1 MNKFY
6 FTQEERALMF
16 RVIDKGMHQRPGRDA
31 PQWWVVRL
39 ALAKSL
45 QMDGP
50 PDDDEY
56 APPPYVQ
63 GGSELHLDQIT
74 GRDKGGSEDFTR
86 PLKLLLSLKHRRDL
100 VSDDDSFE
108 EILHRHIRRG
118 LREIKISWRENFDF
132 FDYLYQDLFFDKP
145 MDDSEDFR
153 EDRSVSDDVLISA
166 LEKIGVKVDIDGHS
180 NGLRLSRFTLILSGV
195 DDYENLRRNIDD
207 LNFILG
213 LSTNSITYELGGG
226 ERRIIL
232 DIPRPMS
239 TWRYIEWPHASN
251 ALEQAPHDLPI
262 CPATDVL
269 GSPLIFDLKDAP
281 HLLIGGTTGSG
292 KSICVHAI
300 ILSLIECVEDLE
312 LVLID
317 AKAVELTIYES
328 YSRLQTG
335 RVISDMADATTIF
348 QDLVKRMDQ
357 RQKQY
362 MSIGARDID
371 EARSKGSKDSRM
383 VVVVDEL
390 ADLILGNPD
399 AVAPMIRLAQKA
411 RAFGI
416 HLVLATQRPEAATF
430 PGLLRSNVPSR
441 IALTVQKNTES
452 RIILDEGG
460 GESLLMRGDMLIR
473 MAGKKTIRAHGI
485 NVSRSHIEAVLRN
498 HG

>member
-16 RVIDKGMHQRPGRDA
+16 RVIDKGMLQKPGRDA

-45 QMDGP
+45 QMDEP
-50 PDDDEY
+50 PDGDEY

-74 GRDKGGSEDFTR
+74 GKDKGGSEDYTR
-86 PLKLLLSLKHRRDL
+86 PLRLLLSLKHGCDL
-100 VSDDDSFE
+100 ISNDELFE
-108 EILHRHIRRG
+108 EVLHRHVRRG
-118 LREIKISWRENFDF
+118 LREIKVSWRENFDF
-132 FDYLYQDLFFDKP
+132 FDYLYQDLFFEKP
-145 MDDSEDFR
+145 MDSADSPG
-153 EDRSVSDDVLISA
+153 DRDISDDVLVSA
-166 LEKIGVKVDIDGHS
+166 LQKIGVQADIDDYS
-180 NGLRLSRFTLILSGV
+180 DGLRLSRFRLVLSGV
-195 DDYENLRRNIDD
+195 EDYENLRRNIDD

-213 LSTNSITYELGGG
+213 LSANSITYELGGG
-226 ERRIIL
+226 ERRIVL

-239 TWRYIEWPHASN
+239 TWRYVEWSSASN
-251 ALEQAPHDLPI
+251 ALAHTSHVLPI

-269 GSPLIFDLKDAP
+269 GTPLTFDLIDAP
-281 HLLIGGTTGSG
+281 HVLIGGTTGSG

-300 ILSLIECVEDLE
+300 ILSLIECVQDLE

-317 AKAVELTIYES
+317 AKAVELTVYEG
-328 YSRLQTG
+328 YSGLQTG
-335 RVISDMADATTIF
+335 RVMSDMADAKTVF
-348 QDLVKRMDQ
+348 QELAKRMDQ
-357 RQKQY
+357 RQKEY
-362 MSIGARDID
+362 MSLGARDID
-371 EARSKGSKDSRM
+371 EARQKGSKDSRI

-399 AVAPMIRLAQKA
+399 VVGPMVRLAQKA

-473 MAGKKTIRAHGI
+473 MAGQRTMRAHGVH
-485 NVSRSHIEAVLRN
+485 VSRSHIETVLRH